1 MKEKESDIQNAI
13 CDYLALKKHFFWRQN
28 TAPTIQ
34 RHADG
39 GFHFRA
45 MGKYALKGIP
55 DIIVVT
61 DGGYAVFLEVKVK
74 SGKQSPEQK
83 EFQRRVKDKGG
94 EYYLVHSID
103 EVKNIGL

>member
-13 CDYLALKKHFFWRQN
+13 CDYLAMKKTFFWRQN

-55 DIIVVT
+55 DIIVIT
-61 DGGYAVFLEVKVK
+61 DGGYAVFLEVKTTK
-74 SGKQSPEQK
+74 GRQSPEQL
-83 EFQRRVKDKGG
+83 EFARRVKEKGG
-94 EYYLVHSID
+94 ELYVVRSID
-103 EVKNIGL
+103 DVKNIGL